1 MFSREGFTMTYVG
14 IDISQQTFDAT
25 MIESTGT
32 RQHRQFANTTT
43 GFRQFRAWMKGH
55 PASEVHV
62 CMEAT
67 NVYWEALA
75 DTLFQAGYQIS
86 VVNPARIKGFAIS
99 QLQRNKTDKV
109 DSGVVADFCARM
121 TPRRWHPPSP
131 EQRQLRDLV
140 RHVDALKKT
149 RTQQRNRV
157 KSCRNA
163 LVRQSLKTII
173 DALTAQIKA
182 IEAQIEAVFTTHAPL
197 RKQRTLLMSIDGIGQ
212 TTATKILAEM
222 YDLDEY
228 LHARAAAADV
238 GVTPAQ
244 YESGTSVR
252 RRARLCKIGKAS
264 LRGAL
269 YWPAIT
275 AMQHNPIIRD
285 LKERL
290 AHKGKSTGVII
301 GAAMRKLL
309 HLAYGVLKN
318 NTPFDPEYAK
328 KRKQQQPLAHI
339 TT

>member
-1 MFSREGFTMTYVG
+1 MTYVG
-14 IDISQQTFDAT
+14 IDMSQHTFDAT
-25 MIESTGT
+25 IIEATGT
-32 RQHRQFANTTT
+32 RRHQQFANTKK
-43 GFRQFRAWMKGH
+43 GFQQFHTWVKAPSG
-55 PASEVHV
+55 VDLHV

-67 NVYWEALA
+67 NVYWEELA
-75 DTLFQAGYQIS
+75 EDLFQRGYQVS
-86 VVNPARIKGFAIS
+86 VVNPARIKGFGIS

-109 DSGVVADFCARM
+109 DSGVIADFCARM
-121 TPRRWHPPSP
+121 APRHWHPPSP

-149 RTQQRNRV
+149 RTQQLNRAKTCHNAMV
-157 KSCRNA
+157 KA
-163 LVRQSLKTII
+163 SLQTII
-173 DALTAQIKA
+173 DTLNAQMKV
-182 IEAQIEAVFTTHAPL
+182 IEAQIETLFTTHATL
-197 RKQRTLLMSIDGIGQ
+197 RDQRKLLMSIDSIGK

-222 YDLDEY
+222 YDLEDY
-228 LHARAAAADV
+228 LHARAAAADG
-238 GVTPAQ
+238 GVTPSH

-275 AMQHNPIIRD
+275 AMSHNPIIRD

-290 AHKGKSTGVII
+290 AQKGKPIGVII

-318 NTPFDPEYAK
+318 NTPFDPNYVNRRNHK
-328 KRKQQQPLAHI
+328 KVTHVNQL
-339 TT
+339 T